1 LIRESLFPKFRDV
14 LSFSEVSSFDN
25 IGDDI
30 LLFYRGILFSRT
42 FNFTVQTFLR

>member
-25 IGDDI
+25 IGDDMSI
-30 LLFYRGILFSRT
+30 LSG
-42 FNFTVQTFLR
+42 NFVFAYF